1 MFTED
6 ISDEYRGM
14 FTGLLDDD
22 ILMDSATAV
31 STSGACNIIH
41 IADFRP
47 GVYGELVITAWTLK
61 WNVTIVDLLRKGI
74 RWLVVATTALMLQ
87 GSFDP
92 CPETTLTRGSD
103 LPADEKNRAERRG
116 LSHIDNVVFLFTS
129 AFPDYQR
136 CLRSFL

>member
-1 MFTED
+1 
-6 ISDEYRGM
+6 M

-92 CPETTLTRGSD
+92 CP
-103 LPADEKNRAERRG
+103 
-116 LSHIDNVVFLFTS
+116 
-129 AFPDYQR
+129 
-136 CLRSFL
+136 